1 MSSFFPRC
9 DAWLQEYQNS
19 SCSSRLLYRKQTKS
33 RTPCG
38 DAATT
43 ACFQGRPCPY
53 TYQSCADNRKEL
65 LDCPKYEFHGCRRLD
80 RDFMNSTFSMSVLEQ
95 AMASIRAIPAS
106 IHLPAAVAVVAGL
119 VLLLAG
125 CRVFRPVY
133 LLAGSAIGAL
143 LGALLLPNFTP
154 DYLGGVPSPVW
165 GLGIGSILGGLV
177 SLALYRLAMGVTSA
191 VSTALLATL
200 CAMAYLTTIPG
211 AVPQTTNTQRLL
223 DSWEAGARE
232 AGVSLAKTEV
242 SRVTSKIKGVS
253 GDTSDPALDSA
264 AATTRAFVDSLFH
277 EGRNYWSGLPGDS
290 RVTLIA
296 SLIGGAL
303 LGFVLGIAAP
313 RKGAAI
319 VTSLL
324 GAGLLVSGTAW
335 LMAGLDI
342 PGRSLLSR
350 GATVWLG
357 AWLLPA
363 AAGMVFQMTRPGG
376 GACRAGTAPA
386 AA

>member
-1 MSSFFPRC
+1 
-9 DAWLQEYQNS
+9 
-19 SCSSRLLYRKQTKS
+19 
-33 RTPCG
+33 
-38 DAATT
+38 
-43 ACFQGRPCPY
+43 
-53 TYQSCADNRKEL
+53 
-65 LDCPKYEFHGCRRLD
+65 
-80 RDFMNSTFSMSVLEQ
+80 MSVLEQ
-95 AMASIRAIPAS
+95 AMASIRAIPAAV
-106 IHLPAAVAVVAGL
+106 HLPAAVAVGAGL

-133 LLAGSAIGAL
+133 LLAGGTIGAL

-223 DSWEAGARE
+223 DAWEAGARE

-253 GDTSDPALDSA
+253 VNTSDPALDSA
-264 AATTRAFVDSLFH
+264 AATTRAFVDTLFH
-277 EGRNYWSGLPGDS
+277 EGRSYWSGLPGDS

-313 RKGAAI
+313 RKGAAV

-350 GATVWLG
+350 GAAVWLG

-363 AAGMVFQMTRPGG
+363 AAGIVFQMTRPGG
-376 GACRAGTAPA
+376 SACRAGTAPA